1 MKKILISVFLL
12 AFLTLLPLLSSDAF
26 ADFVGL
32 GDSHISL
39 LNEPTSLLFTGVG
52 LLLVAGFFRKASI
65 RN

>member
-32 GDSHISL
+32 GDSYISL

-52 LLLVAGFFRKASI
+52 LIVMAGFVRKASI